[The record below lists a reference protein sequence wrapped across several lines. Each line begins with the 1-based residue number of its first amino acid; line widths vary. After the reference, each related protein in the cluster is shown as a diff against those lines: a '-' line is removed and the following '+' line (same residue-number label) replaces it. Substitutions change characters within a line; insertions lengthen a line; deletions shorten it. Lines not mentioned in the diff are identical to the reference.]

1 MTSWLATA
9 VNGGASEMAAVNAPL
24 QVSHA
29 SGLHAVN
36 RVLSE
41 MHREML
47 RHGGIEGSAVRL
59 SVLNLVA
66 ACVDVDSADLA
77 SQAVG
82 RLGAKHPARAI
93 IILADPEGPEQME
106 ADLSLQCSAVDE
118 GQVCAEQVRLH
129 VGGQAAYHMASVVTP
144 LLVPDIPVYLWLVGS
159 PPLHQAFGQDAVAI
173 CERLIIDS
181 GEYEDHA
188 GTLRMLADEL
198 EAVGDAISLCDVAW
212 ERTRI
217 WRQLIAQSFDGGEM
231 RPFVHGI
238 TRVDVECSGGRIS
251 AQTWLIAGWLA
262 SRLDWPTSADGP
274 RVVAGA
280 HEDNDVNER
289 DLVRVALHCRAGG
302 HEALVT
308 LERRDAAL
316 HSVIDVDGGL
326 TAERA
331 VPFTE
336 LDTIDLVG
344 RLLEGT
350 GEDAV
355 YRAALHSAG
364 SLAAEEQ

>member
-1 MTSWLATA
+1 MSSI
-9 VNGGASEMAAVNAPL
+9 GAPL
-24 QVSHA
+24 QVTHA

-36 RVLSE
+36 RVLAD
-41 MHREML
+41 MHRAML
-47 RHGGIEGSAVRL
+47 RSGGIEGGAVRI

-66 ACVDVDSADLA
+66 ACIDVDSADLA
-77 SQAVG
+77 TQAVG

-106 ADLSLQCSAVDE
+106 ADLALQCSAVDE
-118 GQVCAEQVRLH
+118 GQVCAEQVRLQ

-144 LLVPDIPVYLWLVGS
+144 LLVPDVPVYLWLVGA

-181 GEYEDHA
+181 GEYEDHW
-188 GTLRMLADEL
+188 GTLRMLSDEL

-212 ERTRI
+212 ERTRS
-217 WRQLIAQSFDGGEM
+217 WRQLLAQSFDGEEM
-231 RPFVHGI
+231 RPFVRGI

-251 AQTWLIAGWLA
+251 AQTWLVAGWLA
-262 SRLDWPTSADGP
+262 SRLDWPTSSDGP
-274 RVVAGA
+274 RVIAASRHDEDVSA
-280 HEDNDVNER
+280 HDI
-289 DLVRVALHCRAGG
+289 VRIAVHCRAGG
-302 HEALVT
+302 HQALVT

-316 HSVIDVDGGL
+316 HTVIDVDGGL

-331 VPFTE
+331 VPFAE

-344 RLLEGT
+344 RLLEGS
-350 GEDAV
+350 GEDTV

-364 SLAAEEQ
+364 SLSAEQG

>member
-1 MTSWLATA
+1 MTT
-9 VNGGASEMAAVNAPL
+9 VGAPL

-36 RVLSE
+36 RVLAE

-47 RHGGIEGSAVRL
+47 RNGGIEGGAVRL

-66 ACVDVDSADLA
+66 ACVDVESADLA
-77 SQAVG
+77 TQAVG

-93 IILADPEGPEQME
+93 IILADPEGPDRME
-106 ADLSLQCSAVDE
+106 ADLSLQCSAIDE
-118 GQVCAEQVRLH
+118 GQVCAEQVRLQ
-129 VGGQAAYHMASVVTP
+129 VGGEAAYHMASVVTP

-159 PPLHQAFGQDAVAI
+159 PPLRQAFGQDAVAI

-188 GTLRMLADEL
+188 GTLRTLSDEL
-198 EAVGDAISLCDVAW
+198 DTVGDSISLCDVAW

-217 WRQLIAQSFDGGEM
+217 WRQLLAQSFDGGEM

-238 TRVDVECSGGRIS
+238 TRVDVECSGDRIS

-262 SRLDWPTSADGP
+262 SRLDWPGSTDGP
-274 RVVAGA
+274 RVVAAA
-280 HEDNDVNER
+280 HEQDGVDDH
-289 DLVRVALHCRAGG
+289 DLVRIAVHCRAGG

-308 LERRDAAL
+308 LERRGSAL
-316 HSVIDVDGGL
+316 HCLIDVDGGL

-331 VPFTE
+331 VPVE
-336 LDTIDLVG
+336 KLDTVDLVG
-344 RLLEGT
+344 RLLEGS
-350 GEDAV
+350 GEDPV
-355 YRAALHSAG
+355 YRAALRSAA
-364 SLAAEEQ
+364 SLAAESG

>member
-1 MTSWLATA
+1 MSA
-9 VNGGASEMAAVNAPL
+9 VGEPL

-36 RVLSE
+36 RVLAE

-47 RHGGIEGSAVRL
+47 RSGGIEGGAVRL

-66 ACVDVDSADLA
+66 ACIDNNSADMA

-93 IILADPEGPEQME
+93 IILADPNGPSQME
-106 ADLSLQCSAVDE
+106 ADLSLQCSALDE

-129 VGGQAAYHMASVVTP
+129 VGGEAAYHMASVVTP

-188 GTLRMLADEL
+188 GTLRILSDEL

-212 ERTRI
+212 ERTRM
-217 WRQLIAQSFDGGEM
+217 WRQHLAQSFDGEGM

-238 TRVDVECSGGRIS
+238 TRVDVECSGDRIA
-251 AQTWLIAGWLA
+251 AQTWLISGWLA
-262 SRLDWPTSADGP
+262 SRLDWPGARDGP
-274 RVVAGA
+274 RVVAA
-280 HEDNDVNER
+280 SREDDSVSEH
-289 DLVRVALHCRAGG
+289 DLVRIVLHCSAGG
-302 HEALVT
+302 HEAVVT
-308 LERRDAAL
+308 LERRGSAL

-331 VPFTE
+331 VPVPE
-336 LDTIDLVG
+336 LDTVDLVG
-344 RLLEGT
+344 RLLEGS

-355 YRAALHSAG
+355 YRASLRSAA
-364 SLAAEEQ
+364 SLATASR

>member
-1 MTSWLATA
+1 
-9 VNGGASEMAAVNAPL
+9 MAAVGEPL

-36 RVLSE
+36 RVLAE

-47 RHGGIEGSAVRL
+47 RNGGIEGGAVRL

-66 ACVDVDSADLA
+66 ACIDTNSADMA

-93 IILADPEGPEQME
+93 IILADPEGPSQME
-106 ADLSLQCSAVDE
+106 ADLSLQCSAIDE
-118 GQVCAEQVRLH
+118 GQVCAEQVRLQ
-129 VGGQAAYHMASVVTP
+129 VGGEAAYHMASVVTP

-181 GEYEDHA
+181 GEYEDDA
-188 GTLRMLADEL
+188 GMLRTLSDEL
-198 EAVGDAISLCDVAW
+198 ESVGDAISLCDVAW
-212 ERTRI
+212 ERTRQ
-217 WRQLIAQSFDGGEM
+217 WRQLLAQSFDGEEM
-231 RPFVHGI
+231 RAFVHGI
-238 TRVDVECSGGRIS
+238 TRVDVECSGDRIS
-251 AQTWLIAGWLA
+251 AQTWLISGWLA
-262 SRLDWPTSADGP
+262 SRLDWPGAAEGP
-274 RVVAGA
+274 SVDVAA
-280 HEDNDVNER
+280 REDDAVSEH

-308 LERRDAAL
+308 LERRGSAL
-316 HSVIDVDGGL
+316 HSLIDVDGGL
-326 TAERA
+326 TAQRA
-331 VPFTE
+331 VPVPE
-336 LDTIDLVG
+336 LDTVDLVG
-344 RLLEGT
+344 RLLEGS

-355 YRAALHSAG
+355 YRAALRSAAA
-364 SLAAEEQ
+364 LANAPR

>member
-1 MTSWLATA
+1 MTGL
-9 VNGGASEMAAVNAPL
+9 GGPL

-36 RVLSE
+36 RVLAE

-47 RHGGIEGSAVRL
+47 RTGGIEGGAVRL

-66 ACVDVDSADLA
+66 ACIDTDSADMA

-93 IILADPEGPEQME
+93 IILANPEGPAQME
-106 ADLSLQCSAVDE
+106 ADLSLQCSAIDE

-129 VGGQAAYHMASVVTP
+129 VGGEAAYHMASVVTP

-173 CERLIIDS
+173 CERLIIDT

-188 GTLRMLADEL
+188 GTLRLLSDEL
-198 EAVGDAISLCDVAW
+198 ETVGDAISLCDVAW
-212 ERTRI
+212 ERTRM
-217 WRQLIAQSFDGGEM
+217 WRQLLAQSFDGEAM

-238 TRVDVECSGGRIS
+238 TRVEVECNGDRIS
-251 AQTWLIAGWLA
+251 AQTWLTAGWLA
-262 SRLDWPTSADGP
+262 SRLDWPGTADAP
-274 RVVAGA
+274 RVAATA
-280 HEDNDVNER
+280 HEDDDVSEH
-289 DLVRVALHCRAGG
+289 DLVRIALHCRAGA

-308 LERRDAAL
+308 LERRGSAL
-316 HSVIDVDGGL
+316 HCVIDVDGGL
-326 TAERA
+326 SAERA
-331 VPFTE
+331 VPVPD

-344 RLLEGT
+344 RLLEGS
-350 GEDAV
+350 GEDPV
-355 YRAALHSAG
+355 YRAALRNAA
-364 SLAAEEQ
+364 SLANASR

>member
-1 MTSWLATA
+1 MTA
-9 VNGGASEMAAVNAPL
+9 VTAPL

-36 RVLSE
+36 RVLAE

-47 RHGGIEGSAVRL
+47 RNGGLEGGAVRL

-66 ACVDVDSADLA
+66 ACIDTDSADMA

-93 IILADPEGPEQME
+93 IILADPEGPGQIE

-118 GQVCAEQVRLH
+118 GQVCAEQVRLL
-129 VGGQAAYHMASVVTP
+129 VGGEAAYHMASVVTP

-159 PPLHQAFGQDAVAI
+159 PPLRQAFGQDAVAI

-181 GEYEDHA
+181 GEYEDDA
-188 GTLRMLADEL
+188 GTLRTLSDEL
-198 EAVGDAISLCDVAW
+198 ETVGDAISLCDVAW
-212 ERTRI
+212 ERTRL
-217 WRQLIAQSFDGGEM
+217 WRQLLAQSFDGEEM
-231 RPFVHGI
+231 RPYVHGI
-238 TRVDVECSGGRIS
+238 TRVKVECSGDRIS

-262 SRLDWPTSADGP
+262 SRLDWPGTDEGP
-274 RVVAGA
+274 RVVVAA
-280 HEDNDVNER
+280 REDDAVSEH
-289 DLVRVALHCRAGG
+289 DLVRIALHCRAGG

-308 LERRDAAL
+308 LERRGSAL
-316 HSVIDVDGGL
+316 HSLIDVGGGL

-331 VPFTE
+331 VPVPD
-336 LDTIDLVG
+336 LDTVDLVG
-344 RLLEGT
+344 RLLEGA
-350 GEDAV
+350 GEDPA
-355 YRAALHSAG
+355 YRPSLRKAA
-364 SLAAEEQ
+364 SLATASR